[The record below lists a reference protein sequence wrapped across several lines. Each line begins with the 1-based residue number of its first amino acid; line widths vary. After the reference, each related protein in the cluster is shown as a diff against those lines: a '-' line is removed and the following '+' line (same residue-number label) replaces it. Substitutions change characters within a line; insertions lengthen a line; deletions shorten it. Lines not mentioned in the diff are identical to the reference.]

1 MPQITIYLDDET
13 SKLVRRAARQAGESA
28 SKWVADAIRRR
39 TRTEWPADV
48 LAILG
53 SWGPDFPD
61 ASALRKG
68 YGEDATRE
76 KL

>member
-1 MPQITIYLDDET
+1 MTIYLDDAT

-28 SKWVADAIRRR
+28 SKWVADAVKRRA
-39 TRTEWPADV
+39 RTEWPSDV

-61 ASALRKG
+61 ATALRKG
-68 YGEDATRE
+68 YGKEAKRE
-76 KL
+76 RL